1 MNGESAYG
9 GEMNELALF
18 ESALRAAVPTQPDPR
33 LGVVLVPRLAEA
45 ARASTVEAE
54 THAVRRGLRSRRGLV
69 ARVGIAVALVPLVL
83 AGLAFAGV
91 TVPQP
96 ARSVFH
102 AVGITLPNQSA
113 KHSHPSSPTTTGEQS
128 SGEGTRRHEPVAE
141 HGQLSG
147 GPPARTGAARQ
158 GEGQGD
164 RPHPGQGDRSQR
176 PRAPGSLRADGA
188 ARAVQLRWQRQR
200 QRRGQGAHEDLP
212 CPYHDAAWPH
222 EDSTGPHEDSTGPL
236 QVGWLLQGWRRGLDE
251 GPHPA
256 GARAGRHRCG
266 AGAPGGAGLG
276 PRSGHYRPGAARARP
291 ARSSTRSPST
301 SSGRP
306 QPSTFSC

>member
-1 MNGESAYG
+1 VNGESAYG

-128 SGEGTRRHEPVAE
+128 SGEGNGTNQSQSTGNSQAAHQHAREQRAKAKGNAIGHTRGKAIGLNDLVPPGHS
-141 HGQLSG
+141 GQT
-147 GPPARTGAARQ
+147 GPPAQSNSGGNGNGNGNGVAKGHTRTSPA
-158 GEGQGD
+158 
-164 RPHPGQGDRSQR
+164 PTTTPPGHTKT
-176 PRAPGSLRADGA
+176 PPGHSK
-188 ARAVQLRWQRQR
+188 
-200 QRRGQGAHEDLP
+200 
-212 CPYHDAAWPH
+212 
-222 EDSTGPHEDSTGPL
+222 
-236 QVGWLLQGWRRGLDE
+236 
-251 GPHPA
+251 
-256 GARAGRHRCG
+256 
-266 AGAPGGAGLG
+266 
-276 PRSGHYRPGAARARP
+276 
-291 ARSSTRSPST
+291 
-301 SSGRP
+301 
-306 QPSTFSC
+306 